1 MRKQWKII
9 VLMITVTCSL
19 MIAVGCGSNGLK
31 NSNGVKTQSYGDDG
45 YLGITNSHP
54 DIPGHHMMRDYNVD
68 NQLMAQSI
76 KNLPGVAGTN
86 VTFNGAD
93 AYVTIKLAP
102 GLQAREIPTVE
113 QQAATVLRFNFP
125 RYTIHVTSMK

>member
-9 VLMITVTCSL
+9 VLMITATCYL
-19 MIAVGCGSNGLK
+19 MIAAGCGTNGV
-31 NSNGVKTQSYGDDG
+31 NNANGVKTQSYRDDG
-45 YLGITNSHP
+45 FLGITNSHP
-54 DIPGHHMMRDYNVD
+54 NIPGHHMTRDYNVD

-76 KNLPGVAGTN
+76 KNLPGVAGSY

-93 AYVTIKLAP
+93 AYVTIKLKP

-125 RYTIHVTSMK
+125 RYTIHVTSMR